1 MLSIHLKVLSLLS
14 GQIDIL
20 TGPDHFLHRRFFYCP
35 GGHGED
41 GFEHRQHA
49 DCLFPAPRRLGLAE
63 KGQGLAERPQF
74 RRLAPQAGW
83 WILAS
88 AVGWAVGAAVVT
100 AVFPPQPGVLAGAVL
115 GAMTGLAQWFV
126 LRRWVRQAGWW
137 VLISALGWAIGL
149 IGVLG
154 ASLAGAVVGAVT
166 GIALELLLRHP
177 HPNLE
182 M

>member
-1 MLSIHLKVLSLLS
+1 MSSQEASQETRSFDWALWWQWVLVSTLGWLL
-14 GQIDIL
+14 GWTLVHQVVIGAVIGIAQWL
-20 TGPDHFLHRRFFYCP
+20 VL
-35 GGHGED
+35 
-41 GFEHRQHA
+41 
-49 DCLFPAPRRLGLAE
+49 RRLVS
-63 KGQGLAERPQF
+63 R
-74 RRLAPQAGW
+74 AGW

-88 AVGWAVGAAVVT
+88 TVGWAVGAAVVT
-100 AVFPPQPGVLAGAVL
+100 LVFPPQPGVLAGAVL